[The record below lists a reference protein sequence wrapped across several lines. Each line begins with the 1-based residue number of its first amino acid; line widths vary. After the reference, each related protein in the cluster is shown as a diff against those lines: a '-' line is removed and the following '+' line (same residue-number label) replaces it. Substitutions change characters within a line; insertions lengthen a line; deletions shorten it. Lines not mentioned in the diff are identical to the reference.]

1 MPRERLL
8 RDPPARRALD
18 ELHDTGLNFDLR
30 QRDRFTSLAGWRFD
44 EYRQPLPKEKPGPPV
59 PGGSWE
65 IARRL
70 VRDYEFADPTI
81 IRAVYHPDRPLEGR
95 DMLLEARFYGLR
107 FHFGVRVGGVID
119 EARELDGRRV
129 RVWGWNYRTLQGHLE
144 MGQIDYEVWKWL
156 DNGEVEFRI
165 RRFSRPA
172 EVGNP
177 LVRLGFRLFGRREQL
192 RFARRACERMARL
205 TAAALE
211 RSAGT
216 EPVPLAADGVSVRPA
231 SDAPARKQARI
242 RAGDGRATD
251 VSPPVGRGRAHW
263 HSHMADTR
271 LLSIYLNDHLAA
283 SVAGRQLVK
292 RMLRSSKDEEIRGLL
307 EELGPEFEATER
319 AVEELLR
326 RIGSSPSRLK
336 RAAAWAGERAG
347 LLKFNGS
354 VTGYSPLS
362 RLLELEAL
370 RIILEAERA
379 LWRSVEQS
387 APELAASEG
396 EFADRADRAERRLE
410 RVERARLT
418 AAEVALAGASE
429 RRL

>member
-1 MPRERLL
+1 MPRDRLL
-8 RDPPARRALD
+8 RDPRARKALD
-18 ELHDTGLNFDLR
+18 ELHDTELNFDLD
-30 QRDRFTSLAGWRFD
+30 QRDRFTSDTGWRFD
-44 EYRQPLPKEKPGPPV
+44 EYRQPLPKEDPGPPV

-70 VRDYEFADPTI
+70 VQDYEFADPAI
-81 IRAVYHPDRPLEGR
+81 IRAVYHPDRPLEER

-107 FHFGVRVGGVID
+107 LHFGVRVGGVID
-119 EARELDGRRV
+119 ETRKLDGRHV

-144 MGQIDYEVWKWL
+144 MGQMDYEVWKWL
-156 DNGEVEFRI
+156 DSGEVEFRI

-172 EVGNP
+172 GIANP
-177 LVRLGFRLFGRREQL
+177 LVRLGFQLFGRREQL

-211 RSAGT
+211 RSAGAA
-216 EPVPLAADGVSVRPA
+216 PVPLAADGVTVRPA
-231 SDAPARKQARI
+231 SDAPRRQLAHI
-242 RAGDGRATD
+242 RNDDRRATD
-251 VSPPVGRGRAHW
+251 VSLPGRRGRKPW

-307 EELGPEFEATER
+307 ADLGPELEATER
-319 AVEELLR
+319 AIEELLR
-326 RIGSSPSRLK
+326 RIASSPSRLK

-347 LLKFNGS
+347 LLKLNGS
-354 VTGYSPLS
+354 LTGYSPLS
-362 RLLELEAL
+362 RLLELEGL

-379 LWRSVEQS
+379 LWRSVERS
-387 APELAASEG
+387 APELASSEG
-396 EFADRADRAERRLE
+396 EFAERAERAEQRLE
-410 RVERARLT
+410 RVEQARLT
-418 AAEVALAGASE
+418 AADVALAGTGD